1 MKYVSTEV
9 QIQIENKAQK
19 TTGIKTDSKR
29 ERRKERIKEEGWYR
43 SIHTGEKND
52 RENYIK
58 PDNKGMKTRQN

>member
-1 MKYVSTEV
+1 MKDASTEV

-19 TTGIKTDSKR
+19 TTGRKTDSKR

-43 SIHTGEKND
+43 SIDTQKKD

>member
-19 TTGIKTDSKR
+19 TTGIRTDSKR

-43 SIHTGEKND
+43 SIDTHRKKTTEK
-52 RENYIK
+52 I
-58 PDNKGMKTRQN
+58 M